1 MITIHNINLDQ
12 LMQILSSIR
21 VDTDTVDMEVDDV
34 EKTIVFVPVKKEGKE
49 DDDKSDMLDITD
61 RIKKMKEEFE
71 ANKSDTAKQ
80 VEEIS
85 KTNLKDLNKLI

>member
-34 EKTIVFVPVKKEGKE
+34 EKTIVFVPVKKEGE
-49 DDDKSDMLDITD
+49 EQDDKSDMLDITD

-71 ANKSDTAKQ
+71 ANKSDTSKQ
-80 VEEIS
+80 VEEIL